1 MQPLVHEL
9 QKLTEGVSI
18 GPDGMRARLALLHQA
33 LREKS
38 LQQGRKAVGVVMVGP
53 PSAVRAGALPHASTL
68 VSRSN
73 TIAYRQHAHGRGR
86 PTRSASG
93 ARDPDWTDTNGRVCL
108 SQIDAGNA
116 ACGICG

>member
-1 MQPLVHEL
+1 
-9 QKLTEGVSI
+9 
-18 GPDGMRARLALLHQA
+18 
-33 LREKS
+33 
-38 LQQGRKAVGVVMVGP
+38 MVGP
-53 PSAVRAGALPHASTL
+53 PSAVRAGALAHASTL

-108 SQIDAGNA
+108 SQIDASWRGA
-116 ACGICG
+116 AGHDCPMDRGDRSAGTRHRRFDEYLRYPTDCPSYTSAHN